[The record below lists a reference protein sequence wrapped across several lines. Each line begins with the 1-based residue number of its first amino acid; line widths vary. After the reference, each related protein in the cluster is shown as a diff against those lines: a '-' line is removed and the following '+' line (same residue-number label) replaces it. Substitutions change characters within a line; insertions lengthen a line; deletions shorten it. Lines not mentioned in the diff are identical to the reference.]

1 MNNINNRPTVI
12 RHTEGKK
19 SSTEDNSGSSGAIS
33 SGSGPK
39 PTLKVRRVIL
49 SNNASSNASSGSR
62 GVIVRTPKE
71 RSLVSDPDSY
81 PAPKLKRVEH
91 DHTYARPGVSDMQ
104 EGSVGGL
111 KRKGAMRH
119 HGSSS
124 GASVLEAA
132 NQVSTGYDTADG
144 SRAAGGTKKPVKGIL
159 KNEPHVFRKK
169 HAAVFLDKV
178 DDFLGRKNRSNG
190 AKKKVAI
197 SNIHQVHTYDRHL
210 DPDDVG
216 YAYDEIDNK
225 YARYINDPDR
235 QDDSD
240 FE

>member
-33 SGSGPK
+33 SGSGPN
-39 PTLKVRRVIL
+39 PTLKVRRVAL
-49 SNNASSNASSGSR
+49 GGNASSNASSGHR
-62 GVIVRTPKE
+62 GVIVKTHHA
-71 RSLVSDPDSY
+71 RSLVSDPGSY